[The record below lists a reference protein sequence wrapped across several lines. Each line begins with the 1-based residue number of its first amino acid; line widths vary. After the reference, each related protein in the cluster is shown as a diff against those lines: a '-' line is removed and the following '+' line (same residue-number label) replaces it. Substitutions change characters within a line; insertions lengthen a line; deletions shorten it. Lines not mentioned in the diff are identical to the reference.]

1 MKLEDKLEKLKNYF
15 RDRRVMIAF
24 SGGADSTLLAKIAQ
38 EYSEDALAVTVDN
51 GVMPTGFT
59 TIAREIAEKVGIQQ
73 LVVEKNLLNNPDF
86 ASNPPNRCYICKK
99 SIHGS
104 IGEIFQESG
113 FDFVADGT
121 NLSDLLEDRPGVMVN
136 YEKNIKMPL
145 VELGI
150 TAEEVRKALKDMG
163 VSYSPSTTCLATRLP
178 SGSFLTMKRLN
189 RIKYAENLLK
199 NFAGTEVLRVRD
211 EDGTAVIEVDYTRLL
226 DSQTLSYI
234 DSELKAVGFRKVT
247 LNLDGYHHHEK
258 DMIIYKPCKDDKNRI
273 MFETELPYLLDLE
286 KSCEGLKQLGKVKC
300 SLDMGVAIMEAEG
313 KNVTLFSKG
322 KIVARGV
329 KDRDDADNFL
339 SRVLPLIRRK
349 L

>member
-24 SGGADSTLLAKIAQ
+24 SGGADSTLLAIIAQ

-59 TIAREIAEKVGIQQ
+59 NNAREIAEKVGIQH
-73 LVVEKNLLNNPDF
+73 LVVEKNLLNDPNF

-99 SIHGS
+99 NIHGC

-150 TAEEVRKALKDMG
+150 TAE
-163 VSYSPSTTCLATRLP
+163 
-178 SGSFLTMKRLN
+178 
-189 RIKYAENLLK
+189 
-199 NFAGTEVLRVRD
+199 
-211 EDGTAVIEVDYTRLL
+211 
-226 DSQTLSYI
+226 
-234 DSELKAVGFRKVT
+234 
-247 LNLDGYHHHEK
+247 
-258 DMIIYKPCKDDKNRI
+258 
-273 MFETELPYLLDLE
+273 
-286 KSCEGLKQLGKVKC
+286 
-300 SLDMGVAIMEAEG
+300 
-313 KNVTLFSKG
+313 
-322 KIVARGV
+322 
-329 KDRDDADNFL
+329 
-339 SRVLPLIRRK
+339 
-349 L
+349 